1 MNILKTILN
10 KKNLYQNKNPTKNC
24 GMEKTMLYKFKAPTY
39 NLTPTLLKLFLI
51 KNIIKSIFNRE
62 SFFKIII

>member
-24 GMEKTMLYKFKAPTY
+24 GMEKTMLYKFNKNPHER
-39 NLTPTLLKLFLI
+39 KSRLFH
-51 KNIIKSIFNRE
+51 
-62 SFFKIII
+62 